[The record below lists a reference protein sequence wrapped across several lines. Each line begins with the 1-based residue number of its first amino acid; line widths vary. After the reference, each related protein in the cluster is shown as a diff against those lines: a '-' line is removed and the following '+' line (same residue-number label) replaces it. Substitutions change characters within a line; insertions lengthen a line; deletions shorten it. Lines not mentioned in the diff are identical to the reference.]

1 VTRKPLTREQIDQNA
16 ETYKAQVFKILDEKA
31 TEVRY
36 NSEWLGKLGY
46 EGIIRVTSHFTVSQ
60 MLERDEFNKRFQAE
74 QPISLHELLYPVMQG
89 YDSVALECDVE
100 LGGTDQKFNILCGRE
115 LQRHY
120 GQKPQI
126 VLMTPILEGLD
137 GVQKM
142 SKSLGNAIGIN
153 EPPAEMYGKLMSIS
167 DELMWKYWVFLTD
180 LRQSEVDALEAEV
193 KAGKLHPME
202 VKKRLA
208 RTITAGFHSEAAAA
222 SAGEN
227 WARMFQQK
235 AESEDLQEVAVVF
248 ADVAGPRGELHI
260 PKLLVRLGLAASGA
274 EASRKIDEKAVRVDG
289 DLSGRLRPW
298 FNNLPTRIVVR
309 LGKRAKVAV
318 IS

>member
-1 VTRKPLTREQIDQNA
+1 
-16 ETYKAQVFKILDEKA
+16 
-31 TEVRY
+31 
-36 NSEWLGKLGY
+36 
-46 EGIIRVTSHFTVSQ
+46 
-60 MLERDEFNKRFQAE
+60 
-74 QPISLHELLYPVMQG
+74 LHELLYPVMQG

-100 LGGTDQKFNILCGRE
+100 LGGTDQKFNLLCGRE

-142 SKSLGNAIGIN
+142 SKSLNNAIGIN
-153 EPPAEMYGKLMSIS
+153 EPPQEMYGKLMSIN

-180 LRQSEVDALEAEV
+180 LRQSEVDALRAETT
-193 KAGKLHPME
+193 AGNVHPME

-208 RTITAGFHSEAAAA
+208 RTITAGFHGEAAAM
-222 SAGEN
+222 SADEN

-235 AESEDLQEVAVVF
+235 ETAEDLEEVAVAF
-248 ADVAGPRGELHI
+248 ADVAGPTDTNGAQQIRL
-260 PKLLVRLGLAASGA
+260 PKLLVQMGLAASGA
-274 EASRKIDEKAVRVDG
+274 EANRKIAEKAVKLDG
-289 DLSGRLRPW
+289 ETAEGVLIPLAA
-298 FNNLPTRIVVR
+298 RIVVR

-318 IS
+318 IA